1 MSSSES
7 VQQESTATAF
17 ENKVGY
23 SNSSTM
29 EYRMTFKPKAVTQ
42 EREATVAA
50 SVLNVNAV
58 TSSAGDTEN
67 FITIHPGLLYHKTSA
82 SRGEV

>member
-1 MSSSES
+1 MSSSEN
-7 VQQESTATAF
+7 VQQGSAATAF
-17 ENKVGY
+17 ADKAGH

-29 EYRMTFKPKAVTQ
+29 EYKMTFKPKAVAQ

-50 SVLNVNAV
+50 SVLNANAV

-82 SRGEV
+82 SRGEI